1 MSDTPLTDSLLD
13 HRADL
18 RGPYAD
24 PRARWDFD
32 DALAFIAWAR
42 LLERDRARLAEALRE
57 LIPMANDARKIFGTE
72 NPFRRNSENFWDWD
86 SAEAEQA
93 ELFDAAVDQARA
105 ALASLEE

>member
-42 LLERDRARLAEALRE
+42 LLERDRARLKEALQR
-57 LIPMANDARKIFGTE
+57 IMKATPHSMCA
-72 NPFRRNSENFWDWD
+72 
-86 SAEAEQA
+86 
-93 ELFDAAVDQARA
+93 DAAAWSLGEA